1 MIKTK
6 QMFINF
12 WNNIF
17 KLRKDI
23 FITLQIFKYEVLE
36 MFKKHL

>member
-1 MIKTK
+1 MIKIK

-23 FITLQIFKYEVLE
+23 FITLQIFIYEVLE